1 MSEDIAGCSLE
12 AVMNFRPR
20 AMHKKIRGGLACQ
33 PQIDLQIIDQSAHSS
48 RLVTDLSPLCDRLC
62 DHRLLS

>member
-1 MSEDIAGCSLE
+1 MSEDIAGCSLA
-12 AVMNFRPR
+12 AVMNSRLR
-20 AMHKKIRGGLACQ
+20 AMHKIRGVLACQ